1 MIIVIIIVSRLQ
13 AMTFSQILSQGGPLM
28 YVLLVLSVAAVAI
41 VLLKVYQL
49 WRVQSKPQDLVP
61 NALSELTAQRGLR
74 PETRDQL
81 RASPN
86 PVARVVDVAIT
97 CTGKGDMRP
106 ADIRSEIDRVGS
118 SEIRNLESGLR
129 GLSVIGH
136 LTPLIGLLGT
146 VIGMIG
152 AFIQVQEAGAQVD
165 ASLLSG
171 GIWTALL
178 TTAAGLTVAIPT
190 MAAFY
195 FLEGEVDRIRGRMK
209 DATVRVLV
217 HAGKTPDYES
227 DNMEQVSLAQE
238 EQSYGV

>member
-1 MIIVIIIVSRLQ
+1 
-13 AMTFSQILSQGGPLM
+13 MTFSQILSQGGPLM

-41 VLLKVYQL
+41 VLLKLYQL
-49 WRVQSKPQDLVP
+49 WRVQCRPQSLVQDV
-61 NALSELTAQRGLR
+61 LGELISQGKVGPDMR
-74 PETRDQL
+74 EQL

-86 PVARVVDVAIT
+86 PVARVVDVAIS
-97 CTGKGDMRP
+97 CTAKDDMRP

-118 SEIRNLESGLR
+118 GQIRNLESGLR

-165 ASLLSG
+165 ATLLSG

-209 DATVRVLV
+209 DATIRVLV
-217 HAGKTPDYES
+217 LRGKTPDYEA
-227 DNMEQVSLAQE
+227 DDIDHVAVGQE
-238 EQSYGV
+238 EQQYGV